1 VKPEQIILPSNK
13 KFGWFLTFV
22 LFVVGLY
29 FYVSHNETTL
39 TVRWLWGGSILCA
52 AITIIIP
59 KWLAPLNR
67 VWFEFGILLGKI
79 ISPLILGI
87 IFFIIITPTAL
98 ICRLFGRDELRLK
111 RTTAN
116 TYWLDRKPPGPAGD
130 SFNNQF

>member
-1 VKPEQIILPSNK
+1 MKPEQIILPSNK

-22 LFVVGLY
+22 LFVIGLY
-29 FYVSHNETTL
+29 FYVSRNEADS
-39 TVRWLWGGSILCA
+39 TVRWLWSGAMLCA
-52 AITIIIP
+52 AITIFIS

-67 VWFEFGILLGKI
+67 VWFEFGILLGRVF
-79 ISPLILGI
+79 SPLILGA

-111 RTTAN
+111 RTTEN
-116 TYWLDRKPPGPAGD
+116 TYWLDRKPPGPTGD